1 MHNYLNN
8 FDLLSRNK
16 TASQSDIPPIRNK
29 ISNCFLIPTNLQPIH
44 QNHPEIESGES
55 VKINLK

>member
-16 TASQSDIPPIRNK
+16 TASQIGYPANK
-29 ISNCFLIPTNLQPIH
+29 KQDFQLLPYSNQSPTYPS
-44 QNHPEIESGES
+44 ESSGD
-55 VKINLK
+55 